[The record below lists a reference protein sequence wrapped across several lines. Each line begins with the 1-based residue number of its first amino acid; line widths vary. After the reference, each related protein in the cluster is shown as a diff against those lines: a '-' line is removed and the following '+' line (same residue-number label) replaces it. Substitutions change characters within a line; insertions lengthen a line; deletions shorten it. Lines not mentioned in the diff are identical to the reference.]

1 MTLRAGAFLILPV
14 LLLRAQ
20 TPAQEAVIRT
30 HPYTPPSTI
39 LHAESNLVEAGLT
52 VRDSNGRAVAGLQ
65 ATDFEVFD
73 NGVPETIAAFSELRT
88 DAKLA
93 GTAQPE
99 PKFVT
104 FFFDDLHTGRLDMPF
119 VKQAA
124 RAFAVKYLKPGN
136 RVSIATTSGVGDLDF
151 TGDATRFAEKAD
163 RLISHVHIYHSLD
176 EYHADSLATLSE
188 LGSAAKRLS
197 EAPGMRILVSVSSG
211 FIIHVGTERDV
222 ESEVQKMIDAAVHL
236 NVMVQAIDAKGLS
249 VDHNTWK
256 FNRPLKEIAQG
267 TGGHLFENSNDIVGS
282 MEQAANPET
291 SYTLAFNP
299 GSRDGKFHTLKI
311 RFKSKRGDSIEFRP
325 GYFSRKGDDSEKK
338 LAART
343 PMDDAVFSGQTLRDI
358 PATVTLAGGEPK
370 DGAIP
375 VSIGITIDVSR
386 LQFATAHGRHMQQ
399 IAFLMTLL
407 DAKGAFVTGKESIM
421 ELALTD
427 EKLALL
433 KRDGLKTVAT
443 LNVPPGIYQVRT
455 VVREG
460 MKGSLAASTTAVELR
475 AK

>member
-1 MTLRAGAFLILPV
+1 VLLILSV
-14 LLLRAQ
+14 LVTLAQ
-20 TPAQEAVIRT
+20 APPEEVVIRT
-30 HPYTPPSTI
+30 HVYTPPSAI
-39 LHAESNLVEAGLT
+39 LHAESTLVETGVT
-52 VRDSNGRAVAGLQ
+52 VRDSNGRAVASLE
-65 ATDFEVFD
+65 ASDFEVFD
-73 NGVPETIAAFSELRT
+73 NGVAQAIAAFNELHT

-93 GTAQPE
+93 ATAPE

-104 FFFDDLHTGRLDMPF
+104 FFFDDLHTRQLDMPF

-151 TGDATRFAEKAD
+151 TGDAAQFAEKAD

-176 EYHADSLATLSE
+176 EYHADSLTTLSE
-188 LGSAAKRLS
+188 LGSAAKRLA
-197 EAPGMRILVSVSSG
+197 EAPGTRILVFVSSG
-211 FIIHVGTERDV
+211 FIIHVGTEHDV
-222 ESEVQKMIDAAVHL
+222 ESEVQKIIDAAVHW
-236 NVMVQAIDAKGLS
+236 NVMIQAIDAKGLYTAPRAS
-249 VDHNTWK
+249 PTR
-256 FNRPLKEIAQG
+256 RPLAEISQG
-267 TGGHLFENSNDIVGS
+267 TGGHLFENTNDIVGS
-282 MEQAANPET
+282 MEQAANPEV

-311 RFKSKRGDSIEFRP
+311 RFKTKRGDSIEFRQ
-325 GYFSRKGDDSEKK
+325 GYFSRKDDDSEKK

-343 PMDDAVFSGQTLRDI
+343 PMDDAVFSKQTLSDI
-358 PATVTLAGGEPK
+358 PATVSLAGGQTK

-375 VSIGITIDVSR
+375 VSIGITIDVGR
-386 LQFATAHGRHMQQ
+386 LQFASAQGRHMQQ

-407 DAKGAFVTGKESIM
+407 DANGGFVTGKESIM

-427 EKLALL
+427 EKFASL
-433 KRDGLKTVAT
+433 KKDGLKTVAT
-443 LNVPPGIYQVRT
+443 LNAPPGVYQVRT